1 MSVAM
6 AASPL
11 QRRFPRASPDGA
23 FLTGAAAGGGAGGT
37 AGGITGA
44 AAFLAALLPWKGA
57 RRMRPGVALAAAVVA
72 AAALL
77 LLLLGV
83 MALMGGVEAP
93 ALWPLVGRAGGKRA
107 TSLLGTLYES
117 EGAAAEKAA
126 SVTLAKL
133 YPPRLVADTLPNGVS
148 PGGKGAGRATGTQP
162 AAATADEPA
171 LRVIVMTMNRVHALQ
186 RLLDSLAT
194 AHYAGD
200 RVDVD
205 IWVDRPAGPGGEL
218 DAAVVAASHAWEWR
232 HGVKTV
238 HERPTHGGLFAQ
250 WLTTWNVTESTR
262 EAALILEDDLEVS
275 PHFWL
280 WLKGARAAYGGR
292 PDVGGYTT
300 QRATLRPR
308 TNKAAGA
315 VGPLVVPDAHP
326 VYLYKLVGS
335 WGFSPS
341 RDHWLRFLTWF
352 ATAAA
357 DPSFRPYVKNVVM
370 TDWYKRQEGQ
380 GTMWTMWYVRWCEDN
395 DIYTVYAN
403 LAGNKTLASNWREKG
418 LHYTS
423 NKAPSVDFPILADDD
438 NAAFVWPTEPVKL
451 GWDGLAVGPTPL

>member
-1 MSVAM
+1 M
-6 AASPL
+6 AVSPL

-23 FLTGAAAGGGAGGT
+23 FVIGASAGGSNGGSAGGGAGAT
-37 AGGITGA
+37 
-44 AAFLAALLPWKGA
+44 AFLASLLPWKGA
-57 RRMRPGVALAAAVVA
+57 RRMRPVVA
-72 AAALL
+72 VAVAALSASALL

-83 MALMGGVEAP
+83 MASTGGVEAP

-107 TSLLGTLYES
+107 TSLIGTLYES
-117 EGAAAEKAA
+117 EGVAAEKAA
-126 SVTLAKL
+126 SVALSKL
-133 YPPRLVADTLPNGVS
+133 YPPRMVADTLPNGVS
-148 PGGKGAGRATGTQP
+148 PGVDGVGAAETQP
-162 AAATADEPA
+162 AAAAANEPA
-171 LRVIVMTMNRVHALQ
+171 LRVIVMTMNRVGALQ

-218 DAAVVAASHAWEWR
+218 DAAVVAASHAWKWR

-238 HERPTHGGLFAQ
+238 RERPTHGGLFAQ

-275 PHFWL
+275 PHFWV

-315 VGPLVVPDAHP
+315 VGPLVVPDSHP

-341 RDHWLRFLTWF
+341 RDHWLRFLSWF
-352 ATAAA
+352 AAAEA

-403 LAGNKTLASNWREKG
+403 LPGGKTLASNWRESG
-418 LHYTS
+418 LHYTV
-423 NKAPSVDFPILADDD
+423 KKPSVDFPVLADDD